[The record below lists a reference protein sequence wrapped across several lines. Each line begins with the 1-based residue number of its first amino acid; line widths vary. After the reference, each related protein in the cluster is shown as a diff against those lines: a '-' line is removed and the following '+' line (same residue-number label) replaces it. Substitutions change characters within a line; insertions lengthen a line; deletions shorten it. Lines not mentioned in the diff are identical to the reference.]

1 MTVAQKGTCDPRFE
15 GVGKAFTRLFGGRL
29 NGGGALCVYEDGKPI
44 VDIWAGTCDRR
55 GKQPWTQSTGAML
68 YSASKGLSALVIHRL
83 ADRGLIDYDE
93 PVATYW
99 PEFAS
104 RSGERITVR
113 QLMLHRGGLS
123 QLRGIAEDAS
133 DLLDHEL
140 MHSRLAEAMPDRH
153 YGSPAYHALTFG
165 WLMSGL
171 AGAVTGKS
179 MRELWQTEL
188 AEPLG
193 IDELS
198 LGAPPAGSPMTVAEF
213 VDPFHIGEYGLS
225 DAVFSVVKH
234 LPTSLGNMVGS
245 VDAGAGSA
253 ELLKGRDP
261 ALLETQM
268 PAANGVATARALAR
282 IYAPLATDG
291 TLDGKRFLSEE
302 AVRSFDGPYRWRRDR
317 GLGLPMSWNHGFH
330 RAPIPVANGFGH
342 VGIAGCF
349 GWADPATGVSVGFV
363 HNRMLSTVVG
373 DLGIFL
379 WLLPM
384 VTRAAAKP
392 VRGSTAGPVPTRP
405 SRVG

>member
-1 MTVAQKGTCDPRFE
+1 MAAHGTCDPRFG
-15 GVGKAFTRLFGGRL
+15 GVQKAFGGLFGGRL
-29 NGGGALCVYEDGKPI
+29 NGGGALAVYQDGEPI
-44 VDIWAGTCDRR
+44 VDLWAGTSDLHGNR
-55 GKQPWTQSTGAML
+55 PWTESTGAML
-68 YSASKGLSALVIHRL
+68 YSASKGLSALVVHRL
-83 ADRGLIDYDE
+83 ADRGLIDYDK
-93 PVATYW
+93 PVADYW

-104 RSGERITVR
+104 RSGDTKLTVR
-113 QLMLHRGGLS
+113 RLMLHRGGLS

-140 MHSRLAEAMPDRH
+140 MHSRLAAAMPDRYH
-153 YGSPAYHALTFG
+153 GAPAYHALTFG

-179 MRELWQTEL
+179 MRELWHDEL
-188 AEPLG
+188 AIPLDLG
-193 IDELS
+193 DELS
-198 LGAPPAGSPMTVAEF
+198 LGAPPAGSAMTVAEF
-213 VDPFHIGEYGLS
+213 VDPFKIGEYGLS

-245 VDAGAGSA
+245 VDAGKGSA

-261 ALLETQM
+261 ALLEAQM

-291 TLDGKRFLSEE
+291 TLDGKRFLSEA

-384 VTRAAAKP
+384 VTRAAAKEKPRSKP
-392 VRGSTAGPVPTRP
+392 VGSPTRP
-405 SRVG
+405 SRAS